1 MWLPAPIYR
10 RAPFYWMLIGVLL
23 TIVGTVGIQQI
34 DFLAGL
40 ACLASG
46 IASCFWSLH
55 IALDR
60 RSRKGPEGGFWPL
73 KKVPRVRS
81 LGASED

>member
-23 TIVGTVGIQQI
+23 TIVGTVGMQQI
-34 DFLAGL
+34 DLLAGL
-40 ACLASG
+40 ACLVSG

-60 RSRKGPEGGFWPL
+60 RSRKEPQAEIPL
-73 KKVPRVRS
+73 DQTCELNYRPDRS
-81 LGASED
+81 PN

>member
-1 MWLPAPIYR
+1 MWLPAPLYR

-23 TIVGTVGIQQI
+23 TIVGTVGMQQI
-34 DFLAGL
+34 DLFAGL

-60 RSRKGPEGGFWPL
+60 RSRKQPEVEIPL
-73 KKVPRVRS
+73 DQTCELSYRPDRNPN
-81 LGASED
+81 